1 MMRARSGF
9 RRVGRDFVDPD
20 GLDPFRGDGVARFHR
35 HRGVFVKHLR
45 ASPASPR
52 EKVQEVVFAQGL
64 GTGWSVG
71 SGFAIGNAA
80 MNVVH
85 GTPRFR
91 TASMPIGALDFQGL
105 PSY

>member
-1 MMRARSGF
+1 MRARSGF
-9 RRVGRDFVDPD
+9 WRVGRDFIDPD
-20 GLDPFRGDGVARFHR
+20 GLDPFGGDGVARFHC
-35 HRGVFVKHLR
+35 HRSVFVKHLR
-45 ASPASPR
+45 ASAASPR

-91 TASMPIGALDFQGL
+91 TPSMPIGALNFQGL

>member
-1 MMRARSGF
+1 
-9 RRVGRDFVDPD
+9 
-20 GLDPFRGDGVARFHR
+20 
-35 HRGVFVKHLR
+35 VKHLR
-45 ASPASPR
+45 ASPAPPR

-64 GTGWSVG
+64 RAGWSVG

-85 GTPRFR
+85 GNPWFR

-105 PSY
+105 SSH